1 MMDDTAQASAPAEP
15 MAVKRVRI
23 WDAPVRLFHWALV
36 VLIGVGW
43 WTGENRMLDWHRLAG
58 YSILALLL
66 FRLIWGVIGS
76 GTARFSSFVRGPVTV
91 ASYVKG
97 AMFQRGVHGVPG
109 HNPLGGWSVV
119 AMLLLL
125 ATQVGLG
132 LFAVDIDGMESGP
145 FSYLVDFDTGRWAAE
160 WHEVI
165 FNVVLALIAIHVVG
179 VLFYLL
185 YRRDNLIGPMITGSR
200 RWVGNHPAVRFAPAW
215 LGLALMAACAGLV
228 WLVISLW
235 GRA

>member
-1 MMDDTAQASAPAEP
+1 MRGHTAEGEP
-15 MAVKRVRI
+15 VTAARVRI

-36 VLIGVGW
+36 ALIGIGW
-43 WTGENRMLDWHRLAG
+43 WTGENRMLEWHRLAG
-58 YSILALLL
+58 YSILALIL

-76 GTARFSSFVRGPVTV
+76 ATARFASFVRGPGTV

-97 AMFQRGVHGVPG
+97 AMFRPGVHGVPG

-125 ATQVGLG
+125 LTQVGLG
-132 LFAVDIDGMESGP
+132 LVSVDIDGLESGP

-160 WHEVI
+160 WHATI
-165 FNVVLALIAIHVVG
+165 FNLLLALIAIHVAG

-200 RWVGNHPAVRFAPAW
+200 RWAGDNPALRFAPGW
-215 LGLALMAACAGLV
+215 LGLVVMAACGGLV
-228 WLVISLW
+228 WLVVQFW
-235 GRA
+235 GQV

>member
-1 MMDDTAQASAPAEP
+1 MSRNSVSGEMKQQP
-15 MAVKRVRI
+15 RVRI

-36 VLIGVGW
+36 ALIAIGW

-58 YSILALLL
+58 YSILALIL
-66 FRLIWGVIGS
+66 FRLIWGVVGS
-76 GTARFSSFVRGPVTV
+76 GTARFSGFVRGPGTV

-97 AMFQRGVHGVPG
+97 AMFRRGVHGVPG

-145 FSYLVDFDTGRWAAE
+145 FSYLVEFETGRWAAE
-160 WHEVI
+160 WHSVI
-165 FNVVLALIAIHVVG
+165 FNLLLALIAIHVVG

-200 RWVGNHPAVRFAPAW
+200 RWSGNHPTLRFASSW
-215 LGLALMAACAGLV
+215 LGFSLMIACAGIV
-228 WLVISLW
+228 WLVIAFW